1 MKRVEAVFRPEKLTE
16 VAAALEQTGYA
27 GFTIVD
33 VRGHGQSP
41 EKVGEWRGQTYEL
54 HVTHKLMIELIV
66 EDHEVEGA
74 VKAIMAGAHTGAM
87 GDGLITVTD
96 LAAVYSIRTGAAG
109 MPTAGNGTATEPTEP
124 VEGDVPSH

>member
-16 VAAALEQTGYA
+16 VAAQLEQTGYA

-54 HVTHKLMIELIV
+54 HVTHKLQIEIIL
-66 EDHEVEGA
+66 EDGEVEA
-74 VKAIMAGAHTGAM
+74 VVQAIMRGAHTGAV
-87 GDGLITVTD
+87 GDGLISVTD
-96 LAAVYSIRTGAAG
+96 LAAVYSIRTGG
-109 MPTAGNGTATEPTEP
+109 QTVPTTVAQPA
-124 VEGDVPSH
+124 